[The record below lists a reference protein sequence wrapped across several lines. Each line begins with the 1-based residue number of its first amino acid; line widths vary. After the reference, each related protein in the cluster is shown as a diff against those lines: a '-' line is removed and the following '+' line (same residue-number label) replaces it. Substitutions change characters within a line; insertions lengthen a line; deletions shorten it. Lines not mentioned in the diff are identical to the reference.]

1 MRAIKFTF
9 AGDVKASDTMYSV
22 LFWSA
27 VALLAAWIFFV
38 VFEMVKGLYPVQQ
51 LPRVPDEARHD
62 QDKERGKSQ
71 HSDPPFLRNPVGADR
86 GDKGVR
92 HVN

>member
-9 AGDVKASDTMYSV
+9 AGDAKASDTMYSV
-22 LFWSA
+22 LYWSV
-27 VALLAAWIFFV
+27 VALLAAWCSSCLGSPMKRDMI
-38 VFEMVKGLYPVQQ
+38 K
-51 LPRVPDEARHD
+51 
-62 QDKERGKSQ
+62 GKSQ

-86 GDKGVR
+86 GEKGVH

>member
-62 QDKERGKSQ
+62 QDKES
-71 HSDPPFLRNPVGADR
+71 HSIPTHHSCEIPWAPIAVKKVFTT
-86 GDKGVR
+86 
-92 HVN
+92 

>member
-38 VFEMVKGLYPVQQ
+38 GSRWSKVSNRCSSCLGSPMKRDMIKIRNEESHSIPTHHSCEIPWAPIAVKKVFTT
-51 LPRVPDEARHD
+51 
-62 QDKERGKSQ
+62 
-71 HSDPPFLRNPVGADR
+71 
-86 GDKGVR
+86 
-92 HVN
+92 

>member
-38 VFEMVKGLYPVQQ
+38 VFERVGGL
-51 LPRVPDEARHD
+51 
-62 QDKERGKSQ
+62 
-71 HSDPPFLRNPVGADR
+71 
-86 GDKGVR
+86 
-92 HVN
+92 